1 MYLEAG
7 LGVFSVLNED
17 WTLNVEAIFGDY
29 DWHNQGSIKGAIGW
43 QPNDWFAL
51 NLYAKVA
58 FYDSADGKEL
68 DFYWKE
74 PGAQYQDTDG
84 NLYNM
89 TDFTKLGTVE
99 LDNYAETKIGLQVMF
114 QF

>member
-1 MYLEAG
+1 M
-7 LGVFSVLNED
+7 
-17 WTLNVEAIFGDY
+17 
-29 DWHNQGSIKGAIGW
+29 
-43 QPNDWFAL
+43 
-51 NLYAKVA
+51 A

-74 PGAQYQDTDG
+74 PGGQYQGADG